1 VRSIYS
7 EEAAHPFYHHSILS
21 PLFQLTLVSAVVV
34 DSEEHSSLTMT
45 VTISLPLSST
55 PSPDMSSPS
64 STAPSSPGLTAPSW
78 HASGVYVPVH
88 KRRQGMHSSASSP
101 AMSTFELEPDTRR
114 STYTREA
121 LLQIAR
127 SPFVP
132 LAPSSELLQAFPNI
146 IRPHGHGIDQAL
158 MMSLSGM
165 GPSKSFQKHGGGQY
179 QQSEFRGKSQ
189 HGRSRSY
196 GRNKGTSSPRFA
208 HSSSDQSDFSSGSD
222 SESNW
227 RAH

>member
-1 VRSIYS
+1 MCPSTSADKACTR
-7 EEAAHPFYHHSILS
+7 AHPRRQCPH
-21 PLFQLTLVSAVVV
+21 
-34 DSEEHSSLTMT
+34 
-45 VTISLPLSST
+45 LSSNQIPVRAFRRLGRPAKRSVT
-55 PSPDMSSPS
+55 DRASLL
-64 STAPSSPGLTAPSW
+64 PG
-78 HASGVYVPVH
+78 
-88 KRRQGMHSSASSP
+88 
-101 AMSTFELEPDTRR
+101 R

-158 MMSLSGM
+158 MMSSSGM
-165 GPSKSFQKHGGGQY
+165 RSSKSFQKHGGGQY
-179 QQSEFRGKSQ
+179 QQSESRGKSQ

-222 SESNW
+222 NESNW